1 MICWWPVF
9 AAMILIWF
17 QLQYGF
23 DMVSVVIFDVDQN
36 CDVCFFDVLV
46 VFVSFFDDGKCWDS
60 AGS

>member
-23 DMVSVVIFDVDQN
+23 DMVSVVIFDGDQN

-46 VFVSFFDDGKCWDS
+46 VFLKAS
-60 AGS
+60 

>member
-17 QLQYGF
+17 HLQYGF

-46 VFVSFFDDGKCWDS
+46 VFFKTS
-60 AGS
+60 